1 MVALFFNQIICAECR
16 YICVNILVYQ
26 LSTSYIEQVVFQPLY
41 PERSPL
47 FVEEVE
53 ELVEIMY
60 FIGRQESL
68 KGFFKVDLGL
78 GWS

>member
-1 MVALFFNQIICAECR
+1 MKHICAQPIMKFYHR
-16 YICVNILVYQ
+16 KYMLQ
-26 LSTSYIEQVVFQPLY
+26 KKKQVVFQPLY

-53 ELVEIMY
+53 DLVEIMY

-78 GWS
+78 CWS